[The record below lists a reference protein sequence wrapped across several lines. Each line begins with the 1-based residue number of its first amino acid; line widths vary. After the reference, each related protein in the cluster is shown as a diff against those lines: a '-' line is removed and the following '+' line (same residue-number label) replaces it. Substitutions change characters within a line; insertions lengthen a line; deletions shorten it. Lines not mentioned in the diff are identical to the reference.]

1 MNRLIIVGFAAIT
14 VLAAATTMLRSHSLT
29 GSHAAATPGM
39 ASSQPRQAST
49 VVNKLP
55 IEEFEDM
62 SLVFSAPPKR

>member
-1 MNRLIIVGFAAIT
+1 MNRLKVAGFAAIA

-29 GSHAAATPGM
+29 GSHAAVTTGM
-39 ASSQPRQAST
+39 ASSQQRQTST

-62 SLVFSAPPKR
+62 SLVYSNSPKH

>member
-1 MNRLIIVGFAAIT
+1 MNRLIIAGFAAIA

-29 GSHAAATPGM
+29 GSHAAVTTGM
-39 ASSQPRQAST
+39 ASSQQRQTST

-62 SLVFSAPPKR
+62 SLVYSNSPKR

>member
-1 MNRLIIVGFAAIT
+1 MNRLIIAGFAAIA

-29 GSHAAATPGM
+29 GSHAAVTTGM
-39 ASSQPRQAST
+39 ASSQQRQNST

-62 SLVFSAPPKR
+62 SLVYSNSPKH

>member
-1 MNRLIIVGFAAIT
+1 MNRLIVAGFAAIA

-29 GSHAAATPGM
+29 GSHAAVTTGM
-39 ASSQPRQAST
+39 ASSQQRQTST

-62 SLVFSAPPKR
+62 SLVYSNSPKH